1 MKMPTQ
7 EQIES
12 LWNAI
17 HKKADS
23 NHDKQ
28 AMIRPSEYGY
38 SDRSEGRDACRA
50 YLNTLPEV
58 DRVEVGAKDLLYVYL
73 I

>member
-17 HKKADS
+17 HKKANS

-38 SDRSEGRDACRA
+38 SDRSEGRDVCRA
-50 YLNTLPEV
+50 YLESFHEV
-58 DRVEVGAKDLLYVYL
+58 RRVEVAAKNLLRVYL
-73 I
+73 V